1 MKIAPD
7 PKFME
12 MAYELEAAKAEIARL
27 MLDKNQAYTERNMMV
42 SALAH
47 LFPSGIATT
56 NIPNW
61 DDEWQNCVYID
72 TPAGQLSWHYH
83 DLEAMLFADL
93 PPYWSQWDGHDTQLK
108 YERLAKLRDIDIL
121 SAVVTKGPR
130 NGR

>member
-1 MKIAPD
+1 MKTPD
-7 PKFME
+7 PQFMDH
-12 MAYELEAAKAEIARL
+12 AFEIETLNAQL
-27 MLDKNQAYTERNMMV
+27 AQAIDDKNSAYNERNMMV

-61 DDEWQNCVYID
+61 DDEWHNCVYID

-93 PPYWSQWDGHDTQLK
+93 PPYWGKWDGHDTPEK
-108 YERLAKLRDIDIL
+108 YARLARLRELDIL
-121 SAVVTKGPR
+121 TAVTKG
-130 NGR
+130 GRRG